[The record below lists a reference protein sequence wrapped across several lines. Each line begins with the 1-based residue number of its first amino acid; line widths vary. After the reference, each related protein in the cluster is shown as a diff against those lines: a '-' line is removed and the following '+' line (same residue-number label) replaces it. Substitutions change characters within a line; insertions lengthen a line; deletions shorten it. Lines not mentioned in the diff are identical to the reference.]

1 MYCNRHVTKPDTC
14 DDTFEM
20 ACMACTVPGAQP
32 ASEIRLGHHS
42 IESHLQPTHMNQ
54 QYTWKQ
60 IEDAI
65 KQQGTPRMAKINNIY
80 ELSLNV
86 QEADLLK
93 SILVSAT
100 ESFDTAD
107 MNVLKEIIEILPYSD
122 IDDDNSYDVAQAKL
136 ERTNKSSATHGG
148 SDYVFNTDKW
158 EKPNRPKRQTFDAN
172 NGGWQTPDEDA
183 SLNDVF
189 SKS

>member
-136 ERTNKSSATHGG
+136 ERTNKSSATHGARIMYLTPTNG
-148 SDYVFNTDKW
+148 KNPIGRSDKHLMRTTAAG
-158 EKPNRPKRQTFDAN
+158 KPPMRMH
-172 NGGWQTPDEDA
+172 
-183 SLNDVF
+183 L
-189 SKS
+189 